1 MRKSGITKDIEKI
14 RRMEWEFHTPCECVW
29 GDNMERSYCAKID
42 EAIAHMQFTG
52 TLLKKKSLST
62 GHINDTFEVAFRQ
75 KDGGKRRYILQ
86 RINHHV
92 FHEPEAVMKNIWGVT
107 QHLRKKILEE
117 GGDLSREMLNV
128 IPSVDN
134 KCYYKDSNGYMWRA
148 FDFIE
153 DSVCLDTVEEPNQF
167 YQSAVAFGK
176 FQKMLSDYP
185 AEELYET
192 IPDFHNTPMR
202 LKNLKKAVEENKSG
216 RAGLVQEE
224 YQFIMAREKELA
236 ILQNLLEKGEL
247 PLRVTHNDT
256 KLNNVMLDA
265 DTGEGLCV
273 LDLDTVM
280 PGLAVTDFGD
290 AIRFGASTAEEDERD
305 LSKVWIDLTL
315 FEAYTKGYLETCGN
329 SLTPTEIE
337 MLPLGAKTM
346 TLECAS
352 RFLADYIDGDIYFR
366 TEYPDHNLVRC
377 HTQMK
382 LAADMERKWPQMIEI
397 VDKYNNKN

>member
-1 MRKSGITKDIEKI
+1 
-14 RRMEWEFHTPCECVW
+14 
-29 GDNMERSYCAKID
+29 MERSYCAKID